1 VGELTLPESS
11 IVYEDTQILIYSKAR
26 LEESRMSDSEALL
39 QSRSHLTTKPKTR
52 FYNRSGG
59 AIAFWSF
66 EKCDADITASID
78 ILAGH

>member
-1 VGELTLPESS
+1 
-11 IVYEDTQILIYSKAR
+11 
-26 LEESRMSDSEALL
+26 MSDSEALL

-78 ILAGH
+78 ILAGR